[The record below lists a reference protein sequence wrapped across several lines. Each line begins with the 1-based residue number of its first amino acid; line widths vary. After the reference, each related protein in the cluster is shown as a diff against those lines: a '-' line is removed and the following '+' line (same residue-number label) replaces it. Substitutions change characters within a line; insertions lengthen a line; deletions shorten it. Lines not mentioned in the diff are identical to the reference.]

1 MELKMNIAVSLA
13 AIVILTLLI
22 FMFRRTM
29 ATTNKRPP
37 LPRRPGKAK
46 PDSKYH
52 AVSLETSGNACEA
65 AAAIKSQRI
74 LSSTAPR
81 IPLPECTV
89 PECKCHF
96 IHHKDRR
103 QASDRRSPYR
113 QSINGDTGEFRKE
126 RRHRGDRRNDDP
138 QDFFL

>member
-1 MELKMNIAVSLA
+1 MNIAVSLV
-13 AIVILTLLI
+13 AIVILTLLVLL
-22 FMFRRTM
+22 FRRTL
-29 ATTNKRPP
+29 ATTNERPP
-37 LPRRPGKAK
+37 LPLRPREPE

-52 AVSLETSGNACEA
+52 AVSLEFSGNACEA
-65 AAAIKSQRI
+65 ATAMKGKRI

-81 IPLPECTV
+81 IPLPECAAA
-89 PECKCHF
+89 ECKCRF
-96 IHHKDRR
+96 IHHNDRR

-113 QSINGDTGEFRKE
+113 QSITGDTGEYRKE

>member
-1 MELKMNIAVSLA
+1 MNIAVSLV
-13 AIVILTLLI
+13 AIVILTLLVLL
-22 FMFRRTM
+22 FRRTL
-29 ATTNKRPP
+29 ATTNERPP
-37 LPRRPGKAK
+37 LPLRPRKPE

-52 AVSLETSGNACEA
+52 AVSLEFSGNACEA
-65 AAAIKSQRI
+65 ATAMKGKRI

-81 IPLPECTV
+81 IPLPECAAA
-89 PECKCHF
+89 ECKCRF
-96 IHHKDRR
+96 IHHNDRR

-113 QSINGDTGEFRKE
+113 QSISGDTGEYRKE

>member
-1 MELKMNIAVSLA
+1 MNIAISLV
-13 AIVILTLLI
+13 VIAVLTLL
-22 FMFRRTM
+22 FDLFRRTR
-29 ATTNKRPP
+29 ATTTKRPP
-37 LPRRPGKAK
+37 LPLRPRKPE

-52 AVSLETSGNACEA
+52 AVSLEFSGNACEA
-65 AAAIKSQRI
+65 ATAMKGKRI

-81 IPLPECTV
+81 IPLPECAAA
-89 PECKCHF
+89 ECKCRF

-113 QSINGDTGEFRKE
+113 QSITGDTGEYRKE

>member
-1 MELKMNIAVSLA
+1 MNIAVSLV
-13 AIVILTLLI
+13 AIVILTLLVLL
-22 FMFRRTM
+22 FRRTL
-29 ATTNKRPP
+29 ATTNERPP
-37 LPRRPGKAK
+37 LPLRPRKPE

-52 AVSLETSGNACEA
+52 AVSLEFSGNACEA
-65 AAAIKSQRI
+65 ATAMKGKRI

-81 IPLPECTV
+81 IPLPECAAA
-89 PECKCHF
+89 ECKCRF
-96 IHHKDRR
+96 IHHNDRR

-113 QSINGDTGEFRKE
+113 QSITGDTGEYRKE

>member
-1 MELKMNIAVSLA
+1 MNIAISLV

-22 FMFRRTM
+22 LLFRRTM
-29 ATTNKRPP
+29 ATTNEHPP

-46 PDSKYH
+46 PEPKYH
-52 AVSLETSGNACEA
+52 AVSLAFSGNACEA
-65 AAAIKSQRI
+65 ATAMKGKRI

-81 IPLPECTV
+81 IPLPECAAA
-89 PECKCHF
+89 ECKCRF

-113 QSINGDTGEFRKE
+113 QSISGDTGEYKKE

>member
-1 MELKMNIAVSLA
+1 MNIAVSLV
-13 AIVILTLLI
+13 AIVILTLLVLL
-22 FMFRRTM
+22 FRRTL
-29 ATTNKRPP
+29 ATTNERPP
-37 LPRRPGKAK
+37 LPLRPRKPE

-52 AVSLETSGNACEA
+52 AVSLEFSGNACEA
-65 AAAIKSQRI
+65 ATAMKGKRI

-81 IPLPECTV
+81 IPLPECA
-89 PECKCHF
+89 PAECKCRF

-113 QSINGDTGEFRKE
+113 QSITGDTGEYKKE